1 MQISRK
7 IFDIEDFRIFFLR
20 LNNMKVESVGKR
32 MTTIGRQ
39 LQKFRMLLGLSQTE
53 MAAGIVT
60 DSFYSKVERN
70 ISEISIDKL
79 IKILNIHHISL
90 FDFFEIFD
98 VENLSNLKRQ
108 QEIYS
113 AYDNRNIKQL
123 KEFAKLVKDNDDF
136 LYLKIRL
143 MIAGLE
149 RRVNKLSL
157 TFRKKVSNSCFDI
170 RICNL
175 YNFWNLAILALLIK
189 FEKLNS
195 LIEIIEINIAN
206 FHFENNDQILS
217 LLNLLINYLDRAYQ
231 IQYKDGRN
239 KVISILN
246 FAPDN
251 LNVMFHHI
259 IIQYYVALL
268 NQDWSVA
275 KEIIE
280 LLKMTGYQEYV
291 NTLPKIV

>member
-1 MQISRK
+1 MITVPTTK
-7 IFDIEDFRIFFLR
+7 I
-20 LNNMKVESVGKR
+20 
-32 MTTIGRQ
+32 
-39 LQKFRMLLGLSQTE
+39 
-53 MAAGIVT
+53 
-60 DSFYSKVERN
+60 
-70 ISEISIDKL
+70 
-79 IKILNIHHISL
+79 
-90 FDFFEIFD
+90 
-98 VENLSNLKRQ
+98 
-108 QEIYS
+108 
-113 AYDNRNIKQL
+113 
-123 KEFAKLVKDNDDF
+123 
-136 LYLKIRL
+136 
-143 MIAGLE
+143 
-149 RRVNKLSL
+149 
-157 TFRKKVSNSCFDI
+157 KKA
-170 RICNL
+170 R
-175 YNFWNLAILALLIK
+175 
-189 FEKLNS
+189 
-195 LIEIIEINIAN
+195 IIEINIAN

-231 IQYKDGRN
+231 IQYKDGIN